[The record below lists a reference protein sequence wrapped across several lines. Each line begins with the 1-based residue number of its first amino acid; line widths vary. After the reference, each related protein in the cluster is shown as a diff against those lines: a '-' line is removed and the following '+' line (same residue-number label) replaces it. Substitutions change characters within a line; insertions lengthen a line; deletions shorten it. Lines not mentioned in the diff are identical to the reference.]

1 MGKFKKIFSS
11 TSWETSEF
19 GGFSQ
24 ILWDLPDMSLPF
36 NFDVTLPKDTEYLGY
51 YSKNKL
57 LAYFL
62 HNIKEK
68 KLHSKLFENVKKE
81 TVEYSYGSGSKD
93 VYTFNK
99 NSVKQCLNSIIAD
112 EKELKSLFI
121 NYSNILANSK
131 ITCAKHNYERIAGD
145 LEGLYNESQYLKSK
159 IDEVEKKKA
168 FSFFRNTAFNSTG
181 SFKELKDSLKFV
193 SPEQTSTPMSYTP
206 LEVQYSDKL
215 IDMLDI
221 SFEQDVTKITN
232 LRTGKLDIPK
242 IIESLS
248 GNNLLYYRKE
258 LHDRTRPFTVCILND
273 ESGSMSPPSMRRTD
287 GYDQDPEKN
296 SLSRSDMQH
305 KVTKMLYRA
314 FSQILPQDK
323 IYVYGHTGT
332 ETPIVYTYQDKFN
345 PTFESTYSDQF
356 FRGFRENYDGPV
368 ISSIYD
374 KIRSFTDEAILF
386 IVISDGEPCGFNYGG
401 REDKMD
407 LRRIIEKCK
416 RDSFVTCGI
425 GFQYNGVKSLYN
437 YNTIVNDL
445 KDAPT
450 LISMLVNNVVK
461 SEFQ

>member
-1 MGKFKKIFSS
+1 MGKLKKIFSS
-11 TSWETSEF
+11 TNWETSEF

-36 NFDVTLPKDTEYLGY
+36 NFDVTLPKDTEYLPY

-62 HNIKEK
+62 YNIKQRN
-68 KLHSKLFENVKKE
+68 LQDRLFKNVKKE
-81 TVEYSYGSGSKD
+81 TVQYEYSSGSKD
-93 VYTFNK
+93 IYTFNK
-99 NSVKQCLNSIIAD
+99 KSVKECLNSIIAS

-121 NYSNILANSK
+121 NYSNILANSD
-131 ITCAKHNYERIAGD
+131 ITCTKHRYEETVGG
-145 LEGLYNESQYLKSK
+145 LEGDEYLKSK
-159 IDEVEKKKA
+159 IDEVERKKV
-168 FSFFRNTAFNSTG
+168 FSFYKNTAFNSSG
-181 SFKELKDSLKFV
+181 SFKELKDSLIFA
-193 SPEQTSTPMSYTP
+193 SPEEKTEPMSYTP

-221 SFEQDVTKITN
+221 SFEQDITKITN
-232 LRTGKLDIPK
+232 LRTGKLDIAK

-273 ESGSMSPPSMRRTD
+273 ESGSMGTASARRTYE
-287 GYDQDPEKN
+287 YDQDPKTK
-296 SLSRSDMQH
+296 SLTRADMQH

-332 ETPIVYTYQDKFN
+332 DTPVIYTYQDKFN
-345 PTFESTYSDQF
+345 PTFESTYSDQLS
-356 FRGFRENYDGPV
+356 RSFRENYDGPV

-386 IVISDGEPCGFNYGG
+386 IVISDGEPCGHNYGG
-401 REDKMD
+401 YQDKTD
-407 LRRIIEKCK
+407 LRRIVEKCK

-425 GFQYNGVKSLYN
+425 GFQYNGVKNLYN
-437 YNTIVNDL
+437 YNTIVNNL
-445 KDAPT
+445 NDAPT
-450 LISMLVNNVVK
+450 LISMLINNVVK